1 MVVKKDFA
9 KVSTVRKV
17 ILKHDLATEGNVAAE
32 VVPFLQPEAKGLFE
46 GLYVQVRRHYG
57 AAARDCECSPGSK
70 MPYSSD
76 PSVPFRAQL
85 APC

>member
-17 ILKHDLATEGNVAAE
+17 VLEHDLTTEGNVAAE
-32 VVPFLQPEAKGLFE
+32 VVPLLQPETKGLLE
-46 GLYVQVRRHYG
+46 GLYVQVRRQYG
-57 AAARDCECSPGSK
+57 VAVRDCENSPGSM
-70 MPYSSD
+70 MPYSSG